1 MYIVMKNMNPFV
13 CFYSAI
19 LSYLRSDVEVDG
31 AVEEILALAKK
42 ASPSWEATEESVTFL
57 EQCCNR
63 QSSVG
68 EDEGWSETINDF
80 VKAAFK
86 DLSVLKDPAAMTT
99 FRELASEVS
108 STFSVGEDMLIWAR
122 TIKERADG
130 SAVVI
135 LHVSDIERFRRLI
148 EQHDFVDNST
158 NTGGMMEEVVL
169 IGS

>member
-1 MYIVMKNMNPFV
+1 MKNTNPSV

-19 LSYLRSDVEVDG
+19 LTYLRSDVEVDET
-31 AVEEILALAKK
+31 VKEILALAKK
-42 ASPSWEATEESVTFL
+42 ASPSWKATEESIMFL

-68 EDEGWSETINDF
+68 EGEGWSETINDF

-86 DLSVLKDPAAMTT
+86 DLSVLKDPTAMKT
-99 FRELASEVS
+99 FKDLASQVS

-148 EQHDFVDNST
+148 EEHNFVDNST
-158 NTGGMMEEVVL
+158 NTGGTMEEVVL

>member
-1 MYIVMKNMNPFV
+1 MKTKNPAV
-13 CFYSAI
+13 LFYLAI
-19 LSYLRSDVEVDG
+19 LAYIRSTVEVEG
-31 AVEEILALAKK
+31 AVEEILALGKK
-42 ASPSWEATEESVTFL
+42 ASSSWEVTEESVRFL

-99 FRELASEVS
+99 FRGLASEVS
-108 STFSVGEDMLIWAR
+108 STFGEDMLIWAR
-122 TIKERADG
+122 DIKERADG

-135 LHVSDIERFRRLI
+135 LHVSNIERFRKFI
-148 EQHDFVDNST
+148 EDHDFVDDAT
-158 NTGGMMEEVVL
+158 DTDGTMEEVVL